1 MKKRFFKKMI
11 SLLVS
16 GCMLASFAGCG
27 NKTGTPQDEGTGE
40 GSKEPITVTFASF
53 YGGTDP
59 IDKVFEETIADIQE
73 QLKDENIIIKVETIP
88 GTDNY
93 VSKMKVLISA
103 EELPDIIIPTGE
115 NLMDLAYESGQLVN
129 FTPYFEADPE
139 WEKSLSEQG
148 KEYNTRDGQI
158 YGIPMERMTM
168 GYFYNKEIF
177 EEAQIKPAET
187 WEEFWSNC
195 EAIKAAGYTP
205 LSMDTAEG
213 AWYTGQLMGA
223 IVGTSGETGNA
234 FMNTYQPT
242 DYNFPEMVDAVADI
256 QKAFLEYTTPDA
268 VGGNWA
274 PGASH
279 FYQGETAMF
288 FNGAWTIKDFYDRNV
303 SPEGFEDKV
312 GVAMYPENGM
322 YDAPAL
328 GVMCGSKDKEH
339 ADAAMKVIKL
349 YTSAEV
355 QMRFAM
361 AGGTIPD
368 SPLVEINDDVR
379 AQNPI
384 LVDLVDLT
392 QDVEWTFGD
401 HSSRWYMNV
410 WDEMSANL
418 LPQLAQNK
426 ITPEEF
432 CAAITK
438 KAQENQ

>member
-1 MKKRFFKKMI
+1 MI
-11 SLLVS
+11 A
-16 GCMLASFAGCG
+16 MLTGCG
-27 NKTGTPQDEGTGE
+27 NKETTPQDNPVAESSG
-40 GSKEPITVTFASF
+40 EPITVTFATF

-73 QLKDENIIIKVETIP
+73 QLKDENIEIKVETIP

-103 EELPDIIIPTGE
+103 NELPDIIIPTGE
-115 NLMDLAYESGQLVN
+115 NLMDLAYEADQLVN
-129 FTPYFEADPE
+129 FTPYLEADPE

-148 KEYNTRDGQI
+148 KEYNTRDGQV
-158 YGIPMERMTM
+158 YGVPMERMTM

-177 EEAQIKPAET
+177 EEVGIKPAET

-195 EAIKAAGYTP
+195 DAIKAAGYTP

-223 IVGTSGETGNA
+223 IVGTSGETGNQ
-234 FMNTYQPT
+234 FMNTYQPK
-242 DYNFPEMVDAVADI
+242 DYNFPEMVNAVADI

-279 FYQGETAMF
+279 FYQGDTAMF

-303 SPEGFEDKV
+303 SPEGFENKV
-312 GVAMYPENGM
+312 GVAMYPEKGM

-368 SPLVEINDDVR
+368 SPLVEVNDEVR

-392 QDVEWTFGD
+392 QDAEWTFGD

-432 CAAITK
+432 CEAITK